1 MITLTAPAAGQLQR
15 LLREKGPPGQGL
27 RVFVHAGGCAGLQY
41 GMAFEA
47 QARENDT
54 ILESQGVRLYP
65 DPFSATY
72 LEGASIDYQDSPEG
86 VGFRWRTQTLP
97 GPAPAVSHSASSPT
111 QECHKRRCA
120 R

>member
-1 MITLTAPAAGQLQR
+1 MITLTGPAAGQLLR
-15 LLREKGPPGQGL
+15 LLREKELPEQGL
-27 RVFVHAGGCAGLQY
+27 RIFVHAGGCAGLQY

-54 ILESQGVRLYP
+54 ILESQGVRLYL

-86 VGFRWRTQTLP
+86 GGFRVENPNAART
-97 GPAPAVSHSASSPT
+97 
-111 QECHKRRCA
+111 CA
-120 R
+120 CGLSFRVESGARVP